1 MMTKID
7 IENGDTDDGD
17 GNFDD
22 DENENYQK
30 RQFFSLQ
37 YSLCCLSSICAE
49 ISALGL
55 FPAGKSAQVC

>member
-22 DENENYQK
+22 DEEK
-30 RQFFSLQ
+30 K
-37 YSLCCLSSICAE
+37 I
-49 ISALGL
+49 
-55 FPAGKSAQVC
+55 PKK

>member
-30 RQFFSLQ
+30 IKK
-37 YSLCCLSSICAE
+37 SIA
-49 ISALGL
+49 
-55 FPAGKSAQVC
+55 F